1 MTTRTFS
8 GEPSGTYVLRSDR
21 TEAPFA
27 GKCPLDCLYKDLGWF
42 YITLKATNA
51 SPQMIGKHGRV
62 RTGGFVWS
70 QVTVTAMIAELLTV
84 RTSRKLAIPVVG
96 IIV

>member
-1 MTTRTFS
+1 M
-8 GEPSGTYVLRSDR
+8 
-21 TEAPFA
+21 APYA
-27 GKCPLDCLYKDLGWF
+27 GKCPLDCLYKDLGVF
-42 YITLKATNA
+42 PGILKPTLSTIA

-84 RTSRKLAIPVVG
+84 RTSRKLAIPVIG